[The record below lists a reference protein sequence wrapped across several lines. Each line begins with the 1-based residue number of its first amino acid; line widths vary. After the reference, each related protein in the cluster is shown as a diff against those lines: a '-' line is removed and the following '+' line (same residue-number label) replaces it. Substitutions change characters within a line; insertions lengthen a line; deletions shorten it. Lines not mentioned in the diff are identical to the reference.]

1 VVVSIAAILST
12 LFGVGLVAAEF
23 VPEGPLWAI
32 LPLTVFIV
40 FWLIVYSR
48 HWEWVIN
55 LGLLLVFGLA
65 ALGLL
70 LGHSPVVLF
79 AGIFLSLA
87 GWDLAAFSSRLHLGG
102 TNSDLHTLPR
112 RHFLLLGLCLAAG
125 TGLVLFALNLK
136 FNIPFGW
143 MILCALLAALG
154 LGKLISSLLKIE

>member
-1 VVVSIAAILST
+1 VIVSIAAILTT
-12 LFGVGLVAAEF
+12 LFGTGLVAAAF
-23 VPEGPLWAI
+23 VPEGPLWV
-32 LPLTVFIV
+32 LVPLTVFFV

-48 HWEWVIN
+48 HWEWVTN
-55 LGLLLVFGLA
+55 LGLLLVFGSA

-102 TNSDLHTLPR
+102 TNSDLHALPG
-112 RHFLLLGLCLAAG
+112 RHFLLLGICLAAG
-125 TGLVLFALNLK
+125 TGLVIFALNLK
-136 FNIPFGW
+136 CNIPFGW
-143 MILCALLAALG
+143 MILCSLLTALG